1 MAVAV
6 EMTDLEYARLQ
17 FEQMLEFN
25 NFSREKNEDGSYYHT
40 RINNLWV
47 FYQHAFRE
55 GRKSAG
61 GSCEC

>member
-1 MAVAV
+1 MAVNV
-6 EMTDLEYARLQ
+6 NMSDLEYARTR
-17 FEQMLEFN
+17 FEQMLAFN

-55 GRKSAG
+55 GRISADRD
-61 GSCEC
+61 CDF